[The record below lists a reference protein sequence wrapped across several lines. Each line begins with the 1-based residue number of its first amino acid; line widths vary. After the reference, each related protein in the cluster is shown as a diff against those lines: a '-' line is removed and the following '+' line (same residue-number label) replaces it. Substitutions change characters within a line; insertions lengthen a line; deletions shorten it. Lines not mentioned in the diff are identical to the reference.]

1 MIILDQ
7 TLSVF
12 VIVSNSLSDVC
23 GQLEITTN
31 QILDAVI
38 VDTVKIYS
46 NFIAFTRYLVL
57 ILHMNR
63 TKHSMSS

>member
-7 TLSVF
+7 TLSLF

-31 QILDAVI
+31 QILDVVI
-38 VDTVKIYS
+38 VDIVKIYS
-46 NFIAFTRYLVL
+46 NFIAFTR
-57 ILHMNR
+57 IRFITHE
-63 TKHSMSS
+63 